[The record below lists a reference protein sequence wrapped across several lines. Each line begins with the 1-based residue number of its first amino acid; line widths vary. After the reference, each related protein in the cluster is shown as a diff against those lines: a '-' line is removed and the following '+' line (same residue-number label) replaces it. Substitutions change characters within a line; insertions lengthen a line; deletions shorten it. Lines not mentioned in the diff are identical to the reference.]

1 MKRILFSLVLCG
13 SLSGVSAQTI
23 LNDTAKVDV
32 VQSAS
37 ELYRKMLPLLDRVEF
52 SGNSSVSQDIRNR
65 WNRVVNHLKSN
76 SGNMA
81 REVKDMLVSPSGL
94 PIDLDLL
101 TRFISV
107 KEKDS
112 VKTID
117 INMDFLVDEMKAAG
131 SKVTEAAKKMAE
143 TK

>member
-13 SLSGVSAQTI
+13 SLTGVSAQAI
-23 LNDTAKVDV
+23 QNDTAKVDV

-52 SGNSSVSQDIRNR
+52 SGSSSVSQDIRNR

-117 INMDFLVDEMKAAG
+117 INMDFLLDEMKAAG

>member
-13 SLSGVSAQTI
+13 SLSGVSAQAI
-23 LNDTAKVDV
+23 QNDTAKVDV
-32 VQSAS
+32 VQSAN

-52 SGNSSVSQDIRNR
+52 SGSSSVSQDIRNR

-117 INMDFLVDEMKAAG
+117 INMDFLLDEMKAAG